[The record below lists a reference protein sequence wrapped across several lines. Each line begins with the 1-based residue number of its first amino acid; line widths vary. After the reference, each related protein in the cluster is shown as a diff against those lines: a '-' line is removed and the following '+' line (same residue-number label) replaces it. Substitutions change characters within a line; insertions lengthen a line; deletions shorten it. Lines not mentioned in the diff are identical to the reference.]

1 MIEDKAFNLDGKVAV
16 ITGSSKGI
24 GLSTAKLLGK
34 HGARV
39 VISSRKEEAIQQ
51 VVHQLSKEGINAIA
65 IAANTGKQNEL
76 ENLTNKT
83 ISHYG
88 GIDIVINNAATNPVF
103 GPIEQVDNP
112 AYEKIMSV
120 NLKGPLELCKLC
132 LPSMKSRGG
141 GSIINISSVEGLTP
155 GNGLGMYSISKAA
168 LIMLTKVIAGEWAK
182 YNVRSNVI
190 CPGLVE
196 TKFSEA
202 LTGNEQVMKKLL
214 PRIPMQRAGKPDEMA
229 GLALF
234 LASDASS
241 YCTGG
246 IFMADGGYCI

>member
-1 MIEDKAFNLDGKVAV
+1 MKEDKLFNLDGKVAV

-24 GLSTAKLLGK
+24 GLSMARVLGR
-34 HGARV
+34 HGAKV
-39 VISSRKEEAIQQ
+39 VISSRKEEAIQK
-51 VVHQLSKEGINAIA
+51 VAHQLAGEGINAIA
-65 IAANTGKQNEL
+65 ITANTGKQNDL
-76 ENLTNKT
+76 ENLADKT
-83 ISHYG
+83 IAHYG
-88 GIDIVINNAATNPVF
+88 GVDIIINNAATNPVY
-103 GPIEQVDNP
+103 GPFEQVDQL
-112 AYEKIMSV
+112 AYEKIMNV

-168 LIMLTKVIAGEWAK
+168 LIMLTKVTASEWAR
-182 YNVRSNVI
+182 YNVRSNAI
-190 CPGLVE
+190 CPGLIK

-202 LTGNEQVMKKLL
+202 LTSNEQVMKLAL
-214 PRIPMQRAGKPDEMA
+214 SRIPAQRAGEPDEMA

-246 IFMADGGYCI
+246 VFMADGGYCV

>member
-1 MIEDKAFNLDGKVAV
+1 MEKKLFDLEGKVAV

-24 GLSTAKLLGK
+24 GLSMADLLGR

-39 VISSRKEEAIQQ
+39 VISSRKEGAIQQ
-51 VVHQLSKEGINAIA
+51 VVDQLVDDGIDAIA
-65 IAANTGKQNEL
+65 IAANTGKQDEL
-76 ENLTNKT
+76 ESLVDKT
-83 ISHYG
+83 VSHYG

-103 GPIEQVDNP
+103 GPFEQVDHL
-112 AYEKIMSV
+112 AYEKIMDV
-120 NLKGPLELCKLC
+120 NLKGPMELCKLC

-168 LIMLTKVIAGEWAK
+168 LIMFTKVIANEWAK
-182 YNVRSNVI
+182 YNVRGNVI
-190 CPGLVE
+190 CPGLIK

-202 LTGNEQVMKKLL
+202 LTSNEQVMKLALAK
-214 PRIPMQRAGKPDEMA
+214 IPMRRAGEPDEMA

-246 IFMADGGYCI
+246 VFMADGGYCV

>member
-1 MIEDKAFNLDGKVAV
+1 MTEDKTFNLEGKVAI

-24 GLSTAKLLGK
+24 GLSVARLLGK
-34 HGARV
+34 YGASV
-39 VISSRKEEAIQQ
+39 VISSRKQDAIQQ
-51 VVHQLSKEGINAIA
+51 VVDQLASEDIDATA
-65 IAANTGKQNEL
+65 IAANTGKQEDLEEL
-76 ENLTNKT
+76 VNKV
-83 ISHYG
+83 ISEYG

-103 GPIEQVDNP
+103 GPIEHVDHR

-132 LPSMKSRGG
+132 LPSMKARGG
-141 GSIINISSVEGLTP
+141 GSIINISSVEGLNP

-168 LIMLTKVIAGEWAK
+168 LIMLTKVVAGEWAQ
-182 YNVRSNVI
+182 YNIRSNVI
-190 CPGLVE
+190 CPGLIK

-202 LTGNEQVMKKLL
+202 LTSNEQVMKLAL
-214 PRIPMQRAGKPDEMA
+214 ARIPIQRAGEPDEIA

-246 IFMADGGYCI
+246 VFIADGGYTV